1 MIAENQRLIR
11 VRDTE
16 DELTCIV
23 CPIGC
28 RLHAARLDDG
38 TLEVTGNQCKR
49 GIAYAEEEFSD
60 PRRVVTGTCALRD
73 GNWYRLPV
81 RSSAGVPVQ
90 DIAAFLNAMYELELT
105 APIDRGDTVA
115 TDLAGTGIDLV
126 ATMTVR
132 KEET

>member
-28 RLHAARLDDG
+28 RLHAVRLDG
-38 TLEVTGNQCKR
+38 GSLEVTGNQCRR
-49 GIAYAEEEFSD
+49 GIAYAEEEFRD
-60 PRRVVTGTCALRD
+60 PRRVVTGTCALRR
-73 GNWYRLPV
+73 GESYRLPV
-81 RSSAGVPVQ
+81 RSSASVPVS
-90 DIAAFLNAMYELELT
+90 DIAAFLNAMYALDPA
-105 APIDRGDTVA
+105 APVRRGDVIA
-115 TDLAGTGIDLV
+115 TNLAGTGIDLV

-132 KEET
+132 KEE